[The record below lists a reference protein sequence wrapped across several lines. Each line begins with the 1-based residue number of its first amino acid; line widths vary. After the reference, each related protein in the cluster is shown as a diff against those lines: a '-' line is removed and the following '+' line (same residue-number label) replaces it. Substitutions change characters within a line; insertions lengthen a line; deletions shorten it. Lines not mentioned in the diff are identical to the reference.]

1 MKGFVLL
8 IMDNILI
15 ELVNGFNRSAVP
27 TLVIVL
33 KTTLWSF
40 LLAIFSISILVG
52 ISVYMDEISKVNRK
66 QNKYIIKEKNII
78 ARFIKH
84 ISIILFDLFICI
96 DFILTII
103 SIFLS
108 LLGIPS
114 SLLIIVISLI
124 IKLCS

>member
-1 MKGFVLL
+1 M
-8 IMDNILI
+8 
-15 ELVNGFNRSAVP
+15 E
-27 TLVIVL
+27 
-33 KTTLWSF
+33 F
-40 LLAIFSISILVG
+40 LLAMISISILVG